1 MLTAVGRAAARRI
14 QAPSAHHPAAA
25 AAAQLILRQAP
36 AASALP
42 IRAFSVFAPAQ
53 LPAAAA
59 SKKKSK
65 APAKKKPAAAAAK
78 KKKPVAKAAKKPK
91 PAPKN
96 PVGRPKKELD
106 PEEKKK
112 AEIRDLKKWALRD
125 TPAALPN
132 SKWSQFIADNKDV
145 LKGSDG
151 LGPHM
156 AGLASKF
163 QNLSASELNALEN
176 RAAANREKNAA
187 NLKAW
192 IKSHEPARI
201 HIANQA
207 RRRLNRL
214 TEKNYRALEDER
226 LPKRPLS
233 SYTNFTVQSWP
244 RLGGTDAIE
253 GSKNISQAWKAL
265 SPSEKAVYE
274 EQTAQAS
281 AKYEADMEV
290 LQVRVDAIKAEGV
303 PKGKK

>member
-14 QAPSAHHPAAA
+14 QAPSAHPA

-53 LPAAAA
+53 LPVAT
-59 SKKKSK
+59 KKKSK
-65 APAKKKPAAAAAK
+65 APAKKPAA
-78 KKKPVAKAAKKPK
+78 KKKPVAKTQKPK
-91 PAPKN
+91 PVAKN

-112 AEIRDLKKWALRD
+112 AEIRELKKWALRD
-125 TPAALPN
+125 TPAVLPI
-132 SKWSQFIADNKDV
+132 SKWSQFVADNKDV
-145 LKGSDG
+145 LKGTGG
-151 LGPHM
+151 LGPQM
-156 AGLASKF
+156 AGLATKF
-163 QNLSASELNALEN
+163 QSLSASELNALEN

-187 NLKAW
+187 NFKAW
-192 IKSHEPARI
+192 IKTYEPARI

-244 RLGGTDAIE
+244 RLGGSDAIE

-290 LQVRVDAIKAEGV
+290 LQVRIDAIKAEGD